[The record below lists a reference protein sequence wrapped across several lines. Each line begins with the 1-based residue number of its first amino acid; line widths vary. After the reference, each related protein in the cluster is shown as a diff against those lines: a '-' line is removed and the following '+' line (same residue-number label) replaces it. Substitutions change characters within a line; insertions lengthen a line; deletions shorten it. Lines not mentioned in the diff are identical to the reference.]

1 MKPYGNIQSKNLKLV
16 LFLARALAI
25 VGTIS
30 FCLGLISFIA
40 DLIDINFI
48 GGFGAGLLV
57 VGFSIF
63 LLSGF
68 IAAVVALEE
77 SYRIRTEYL
86 VQQQK

>member
-1 MKPYGNIQSKNLKLV
+1 MKLYGNIHSKNLELM
-16 LFLARALAI
+16 LFLARVLA
-25 VGTIS
+25 VMGAVC
-30 FCLGLISFIA
+30 FCFGLISFIA
-40 DLIDINFI
+40 VLIDINFI

-68 IAAVVALEE
+68 IAAIVAFEE